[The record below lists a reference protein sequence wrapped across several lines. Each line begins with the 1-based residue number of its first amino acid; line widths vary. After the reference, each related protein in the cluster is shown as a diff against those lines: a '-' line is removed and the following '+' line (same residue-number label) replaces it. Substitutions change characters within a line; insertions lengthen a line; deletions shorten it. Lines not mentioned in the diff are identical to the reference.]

1 MRILLAA
8 AGLVACLGYSPFG
21 ARAPVFAAEDVPV
34 DRLRIRDIAYP
45 YDEGAAFALP
55 LEKLPISVAAPAA
68 RPYRIEA
75 PQGTLMSTG
84 ANRWTW
90 EAPARP
96 GVYPLKIKNPDD
108 STTADFKVF
117 VMVPSS
123 EVRGGMLNGFSIGAY
138 PSKPLGG
145 NPIYVPPAGYIEVT
159 KENEDTRISPSFRIR
174 QFLTKQRS
182 GYPKYLVLDERLVLL
197 LEAIGAHLDERGWD
211 ADDIFVMSGYRTPFY
226 NKQLDDTTY
235 SLHQWGRAADI
246 FLDKDG
252 NGVMDDFDGDRSIT
266 KNDAVALAGVLENLS
281 KTPAF
286 SKLIGGIGIYGAT
299 AAHGPF
305 VHVDTRPWRARW

>member
-1 MRILLAA
+1 
-8 AGLVACLGYSPFG
+8 
-21 ARAPVFAAEDVPV
+21 
-34 DRLRIRDIAYP
+34 
-45 YDEGAAFALP
+45 
-55 LEKLPISVAAPAA
+55 
-68 RPYRIEA
+68 
-75 PQGTLMSTG
+75 
-84 ANRWTW
+84 
-90 EAPARP
+90 
-96 GVYPLKIKNPDD
+96 
-108 STTADFKVF
+108 
-117 VMVPSS
+117 MVPSS
-123 EVRGGMLNGFSIGAY
+123 EVRSGTLNGFSIGAY
-138 PSKPLGG
+138 PSKPLKG
-145 NPIYVPPAGYIEVT
+145 NPIYVPPPGFIEVT
-159 KENEDTRISPSFRIR
+159 KETEDTRISPSFRIG

-182 GYPKYLVLDERLVLL
+182 GYPKYLVLDERLVVL

-281 KTPAF
+281 KTAAF
-286 SKLIGGIGIYGAT
+286 AKLIGGIGVYGAT